1 MAEALGSEETMR
13 RIELFL
19 AQKAADQYGF
29 RQSINIPYKGEPDMG
44 GTLTFDDL
52 AKERTL
58 QHYIDDY
65 DSLKENRDMNT
76 YEKTVIR
83 NYMNIEYGTGA
94 SIEQLTMGYGYF
106 GATIDRIKA
115 GGFEVPKDLQTA
127 FESCER
133 DLNYKLR
140 TDRLKQIETLKL
152 RRETL
157 LSADEKRKNIEAEI
171 AKLEELVK

>member
-1 MAEALGSEETMR
+1 MPQTFSETDIQIMDQ
-13 RIELFL
+13 IAKKNSMLFGPRKYDL
-19 AQKAADQYGF
+19 W
-29 RQSINIPYKGEPDMG
+29 PDM
-44 GTLTFDDL
+44 TETVDW
-52 AKERTL
+52 AMKEREVNIKGKISTL
-58 QHYIDDY
+58 QGELD
-65 DSLKENRDMNT
+65 RMNA

-140 TDRLKQIETLKL
+140 ADRLKQIETLKL